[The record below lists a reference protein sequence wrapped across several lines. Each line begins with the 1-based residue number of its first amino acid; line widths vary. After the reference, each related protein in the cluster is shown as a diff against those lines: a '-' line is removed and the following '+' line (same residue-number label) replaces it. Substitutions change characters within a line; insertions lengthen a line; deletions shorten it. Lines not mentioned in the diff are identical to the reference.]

1 VKRPLLALV
10 FAALLAL
17 NPSIYSAA
25 ARADQVTLTV
35 DPAAH
40 LGTISPYVFGANYG
54 PWGIIPVDLWPLAEA
69 AGVRFLRFPAGNW
82 GDDFD
87 LMPYHIDPFIAF
99 AKRINAEPGIS
110 VRLKGGTPEKAAE
123 VVRYVNIEK
132 QYSVRYWSI
141 GNEPDLYRDY
151 SVEKYNLEWRR
162 FAEAMLAV
170 DPGIIFVGPD
180 VSQYPPTIEG
190 DAYNNIR
197 RDWVRAFLRANG
209 DKVGIV
215 SIHRYP
221 FPRGN
226 NALPTTIQA
235 LRETVREWDVMLPDL
250 RGVVRAAAGRD
261 IPLAVT
267 EVNSDWSKPIGGE
280 ASPDSHFNA
289 IWWAA
294 VLGRMIRERVQM
306 VAYFALESSGSLGA
320 YGLLDRYA
328 ARPTYAVYPL
338 YKQFGS
344 ELVDSASS
352 DPDVS
357 ITASRRADGALTV
370 MLVNLADDDKP
381 AALVLAGFTPAARTS
396 FDKTHH
402 SAVVQPGFGADGAFT
417 LPAQSVTLLIFLPN

>member
-1 VKRPLLALV
+1 MRRSLLALV
-10 FAALLAL
+10 FVALFAL
-17 NPSIYSAA
+17 YPSVHPA
-25 ARADQVTLTV
+25 ARADQVRLMV
-35 DPAAH
+35 DPAVQR
-40 LGTISPYVFGANYG
+40 GTISPYIYGANYG
-54 PWGIIPVDLWPLAEA
+54 PWGVVPVDLWPLAEA

-87 LMPYHIDPFIAF
+87 LMPYHIDPFITF

-132 QYSVRYWSI
+132 RYGVRYWSI

-151 SVEKYNLEWRR
+151 SVEQYNLDWRR

-170 DPGIIFVGPD
+170 DSGIIFIGPD
-180 VSQYPPTIEG
+180 VSQYPPTVEG
-190 DAYNNIR
+190 DTYNNIR
-197 RDWVRAFLRANG
+197 REWVRAFLRANG
-209 DKVGIV
+209 DRVGIV

-226 NALPTTIQA
+226 NVPATTIHA
-235 LRETVREWDVMLPDL
+235 LRESVREWDVMLPDL

-344 ELVDSASS
+344 ELLGSASS

-370 MLVNLADDDKP
+370 MLVNLADDDK
-381 AALVLAGFTPAARTS
+381 LTTLNLNGFSPHQRST
-396 FDKTHH
+396 FDKLHPDVATQ
-402 SAVVQPGFGADGAFT
+402 SDFGTDGLFT
-417 LPAQSVTLLIFLPN
+417 LPAQSATLLIFLPD